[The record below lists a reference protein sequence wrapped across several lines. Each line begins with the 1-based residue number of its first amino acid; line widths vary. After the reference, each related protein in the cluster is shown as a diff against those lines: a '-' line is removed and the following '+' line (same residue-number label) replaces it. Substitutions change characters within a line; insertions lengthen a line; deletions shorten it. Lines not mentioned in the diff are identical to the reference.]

1 MSPLEVSVGNGRT
14 VGLEGGFVADLAYHG
29 PKPFEWRKAVCGT
42 VVEAGHCDHG
52 KDRSCREGK
61 AAIVI
66 KFPLLAYF
74 GSIKYTS
81 PIELFLIGKRERHL
95 EH

>member
-1 MSPLEVSVGNGRT
+1 VASLPTLHITDPSLLNGAR
-14 VGLEGGFVADLAYHG
+14 L
-29 PKPFEWRKAVCGT
+29 CGT